1 MHRVITDFAPKELH
15 ENINKIMSSPQ
26 FAWFYL
32 PYVAE
37 EWSRLGQEGRSWM
50 REQAADDFYFTHTF
64 YSSKTKSVNSDSFD
78 DIIVPLCSILLG
90 KDMPL
95 IRAKAN
101 LFTKRD
107 KQMKYGFHTDYKF
120 DKHTTLVYSVN
131 TNNGY
136 TEFKD
141 GTIIPSIANQ
151 LLIFDGNMHHRSV
164 GQTDIRNR
172 MNLNINLKLDP
183 ALLINPRKNR
193 IYA

>member
-1 MHRVITDFAPKELH
+1 MHRVITNFAPKELH
-15 ENINKIMSSPQ
+15 ENINNIMSSPE
-26 FAWFYL
+26 FPWFYL

-37 EWSRLGQEGRSWM
+37 VEKVMTDE
-50 REQAADDFYFTHTF
+50 FYFTHTF
-64 YSSKTKSVNSDSFD
+64 YSSKTKSVNSASFD
-78 DIIVPLCSILLG
+78 DIIVPICSIVLG

-101 LFTKRD
+101 LFTKRH